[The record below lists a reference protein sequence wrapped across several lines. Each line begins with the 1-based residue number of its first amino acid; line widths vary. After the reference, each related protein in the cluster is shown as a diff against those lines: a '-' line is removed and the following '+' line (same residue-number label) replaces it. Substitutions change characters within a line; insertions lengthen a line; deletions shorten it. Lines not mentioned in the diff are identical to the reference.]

1 MKRFLIPMGLALLLH
16 GLLLS
21 MDPGWMKKKSAPL
34 FRSQHI
40 ALALSYRQPKT
51 VSPKPGKKTEDI
63 QRTTIPAP
71 KKKEEKKEAKPKPT
85 KKITK
90 VLQTKFKRLFREVKR
105 PTKKTKPQP
114 PLPEKKI
121 PVKVTR
127 TKMASLKQ
135 EYPLERPDPEI
146 YEEFSNLYMARD
158 EQHTQI
164 ASLPDKTDVV
174 STPPVQTIK
183 EAIPI
188 YRINPPPKYP
198 RIARRRG
205 YQGTVVLEVLVNQGG
220 RVGDLRLL
228 QSSGHPVLDRIAMA
242 SVKNWVFEPGLRGDK
257 KVEMWVKVP
266 IKFQLK

>member
-1 MKRFLIPMGLALLLH
+1 MKRFLIPMGFALLLH

-51 VSPKPGKKTEDI
+51 VSPKPKKPPEDI
-63 QRTTIPAP
+63 QRNAVPSP
-71 KKKEEKKEAKPKPT
+71 KKETKERAKPKPT

-90 VLQTKFKRLFREVKR
+90 ILQTKFKRLFREVKR
-105 PTKKTKPQP
+105 PTKKTKPQQ

-127 TKMASLKQ
+127 TEMAPLKQ
-135 EYPLERPDPEI
+135 EYPLEQPAPDI
-146 YEEFSNLYMARD
+146 YEEFSDLYMARD
-158 EQHTQI
+158 EQQTQI

-174 STPPVQTIK
+174 STPPAETIR
-183 EAIPI
+183 EATPI

-205 YQGTVVLEVLVNQGG
+205 HQGTVVLEVLVNQEG

-228 QSSGHPVLDRIAMA
+228 KSSGHPVLDRTAMA
-242 SVKNWVFEPGLRGDK
+242 SVKNWLFEPGLRGDK
-257 KVEMWVKVP
+257 KVEMWVRVP
-266 IKFQLK
+266 IKFQLN